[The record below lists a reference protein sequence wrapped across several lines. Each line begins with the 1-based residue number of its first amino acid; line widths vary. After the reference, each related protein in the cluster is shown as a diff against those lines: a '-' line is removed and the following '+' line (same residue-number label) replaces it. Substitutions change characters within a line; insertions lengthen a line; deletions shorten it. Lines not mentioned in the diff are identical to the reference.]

1 MKKIFCF
8 LLAAL
13 LVVTSVAAFTGCG
26 STQEVTCK
34 VTFDMDGTCPNV
46 VIEVKKGEGIAKK
59 DVPEPPQKEG
69 YTVKWSVSDF
79 SRVTGDL
86 WVKPVYTK
94 AGEVEPTYYTI
105 TFVFENAADVVFTVE
120 EGHSLSDSEVPA
132 PPAKDGYTV
141 KWDREDFSNITEN
154 ITVRPVYT
162 PVEKQKVK
170 VNFTMESGNTAVW
183 ANWVESMTFV
193 IGEEYSLPD
202 LKALPKYARNYE
214 FTGWKYEDK
223 NVAIK
228 GTFNESFAGRE
239 ITFVLDY
246 AYYTNNY

>member
-1 MKKIFCF
+1 MKKVICF

-69 YTVKWSVSDF
+69 YTVKW
-79 SRVTGDL
+79 
-86 WVKPVYTK
+86 
-94 AGEVEPTYYTI
+94 
-105 TFVFENAADVVFTVE
+105 
-120 EGHSLSDSEVPA
+120 
-132 PPAKDGYTV
+132 
-141 KWDREDFSNITEN
+141 DREDFSNITEN
-154 ITVRPVYT
+154 VTVRPVYT

-170 VNFTMESGNTAVW
+170 VNFMMESGNTAVW

-193 IGEEYSLPD
+193 IGEEYSLPV
-202 LKALPKYARNYE
+202 LNALPKHARNYE
-214 FTGWKYEDK
+214 FTGWKYEGK
-223 NVAIK
+223 NVALK
-228 GTFNESFAGRE
+228 GTFNDSFAGRE

-246 AYYTNNY
+246 VYYTNNY